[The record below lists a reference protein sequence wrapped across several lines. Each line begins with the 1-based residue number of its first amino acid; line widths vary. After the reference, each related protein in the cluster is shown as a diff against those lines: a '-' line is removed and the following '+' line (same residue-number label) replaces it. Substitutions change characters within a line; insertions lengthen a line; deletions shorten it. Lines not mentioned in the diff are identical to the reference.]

1 MITLIN
7 IVNSINIA
15 IALKK
20 NKIYISKL
28 NNLSLCVL
36 KILKELNIIEFFKV
50 DTKFKTC
57 TIVFNTI
64 TNSLYLSKIIAM
76 SKPNRYI
83 YYSVSDLVKLRNN
96 DLFNDYLI
104 FINDNKI
111 NKNNI
116 VTIDDAIHLHKGGL
130 LLLKIIKTL

>member
-7 IVNSINIA
+7 IINSINTA

-36 KILKELNIIEFFKV
+36 KILKELNIIEFFKI
-50 DTKFKTC
+50 DAKFKTC
-57 TIVFNTI
+57 SIVFNTI
-64 TNSLYLSKIIAM
+64 TNNVYLSKIIAM

-83 YYSVSDLVKLRNN
+83 YYSVSDLIKLRNS

-116 VTIDDAIHLHKGGL
+116 VTIDDAIRLHKGGL

>member
-36 KILKELNIIEFFKV
+36 KIFKELNIIEFFKI
-50 DTKFKTC
+50 DSKFKTC

-64 TNSLYLSKIIAM
+64 TNNLYLSKIITM

-83 YYSVSDLVKLRNN
+83 YYSVSDLIKLRNN

-104 FINDNKI
+104 FINENKI

-116 VTIDDAIHLHKGGL
+116 VTIDDAIRLHKGGL

>member
-7 IVNSINIA
+7 IINSINTA

-36 KILKELNIIEFFKV
+36 KILKELNIIEFFKI
-50 DTKFKTC
+50 DAKFKTC
-57 TIVFNTI
+57 SIVFNTI
-64 TNSLYLSKIIAM
+64 TNNVYLSKIIAM

-83 YYSVSDLVKLRNN
+83 YYSVSDLIKLRNS

-111 NKNNI
+111 NENNI

>member
-116 VTIDDAIHLHKGGL
+116 VTIDDAIRLHKGGL